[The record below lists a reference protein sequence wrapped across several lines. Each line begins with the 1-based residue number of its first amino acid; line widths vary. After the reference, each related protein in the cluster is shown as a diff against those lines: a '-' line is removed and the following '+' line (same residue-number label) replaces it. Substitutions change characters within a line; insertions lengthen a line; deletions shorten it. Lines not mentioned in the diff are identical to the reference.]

1 MVLDPK
7 KLFRALGSDDDER
20 KARIKQILDGVQSI
34 SAPETVAPATT
45 PIATNVQPRPL
56 ETVAPQAANN
66 NPYTPNPTSA
76 IAPAPVAPAPA
87 ATGLFRGLAPAA
99 PAIGNPNAVEPV
111 GPPVPNYPVDPKQ
124 WQANPMG
131 TEMAA
136 ANAAH
141 AYTPAVEQGILD
153 RVNTP
158 LTSATGPGPGSGL
171 NLPPDPVSDPF
182 HPMPSLPDYRNA
194 PPGQDAYDDRRR
206 LNDPQNSGDTSAA
219 IQAYESGSRDKELH
233 HHSLAGRLF
242 RGLGRGWKNWDQK
255 DGLFGLFNM
264 IGEGVESAASN
275 QHDIEAQRR
284 GKEAPLFRRLG
295 LQQQQEEFDAKRGTQ
310 YAQTDNLNN
319 QIQNRNAQTMLD
331 ISKEQYSRMDK
342 ASQRALD
349 KYKAVTRYHR
359 GDDPALD
366 EELSRGGT
374 FPDKEPDDQL
384 QFQIGPDGRP
394 IVFNKKTGEY
404 KVGSDN
410 FSKGPTITDKDLPD
424 ELFGLPSDK
433 EISDRAQASVGKLP
447 EGRRVRPDVAAKLP
461 EKYRNSDGSLNEALY
476 WKDKSNGEVD
486 VSPSDLYENLPSD
499 YEQRLA
505 GARNSL
511 RDSQKDLR
519 MEVAKFRTAV
529 SNNRPAADAASVPLT
544 RLVEDYKK
552 LLTIKDPKD
561 RQKQLERY
569 YTEVLPHVRIG

>member
-1 MVLDPK
+1 MAIDPK

-20 KARIKQILDGVQSI
+20 KARIKQILDGVQAI
-34 SAPETVAPATT
+34 STPDAVAPIDT

-56 ETVAPQAANN
+56 ETVPAPASNN
-66 NPYTPNPTSA
+66 NPYAPNPSSA
-76 IAPAPVAPAPA
+76 LTPAAPAP
-87 ATGLFRGLAPAA
+87 TGLFRGLVPPAA
-99 PAIGNPNAVEPV
+99 PAIGNPNAVEPA
-111 GPPVPNYPVDPKQ
+111 GPRVPNYPNVDP
-124 WQANPMG
+124 QAWRADPIG
-131 TEMAA
+131 SEMAA

-158 LTSATGPGPGSGL
+158 ITPATGPGPGSGL
-171 NLPPDPVSDPF
+171 NLPPDQVEDPF
-182 HPMPSLPDYRNA
+182 HPMPTLPDYRNA
-194 PPGQDAYDDRRR
+194 PPGQDAYDERQR
-206 LNDPQNSGDTSAA
+206 LNNPQNSRDTSAA

-242 RGLGRGWKNWDQK
+242 RGLGRGYKNWDQK

-264 IGEGVESAASN
+264 IGEGVESAASD

-284 GKEAPLFRRLG
+284 NKETPLFRRLG
-295 LQQQQEEFDAKRGTQ
+295 LQQQQEAFDNKQ
-310 YAQTDNLNN
+310 QTEQMQAANYGN

-349 KYKAVTRYHR
+349 KYKAMPRYHR
-359 GDDPALD
+359 GDNPALD

-374 FPDKEPDDQL
+374 FVDKEPDDQL
-384 QFQIGPDGRP
+384 TFQIGPDGRP
-394 IVFNKKTGEY
+394 IVFNKKTGDY
-404 KVGSDN
+404 RVGNDN

-447 EGRRVRPDVAAKLP
+447 EGRRLRPGVVLP
-461 EKYRNSDGSLNEALY
+461 DKYKNADGSFNEAQY
-476 WKDKSNGEVD
+476 WKDKANGDVD
-486 VSPSDLYENLPSD
+486 INPSDLYENLPSD

-505 GARNSL
+505 GARNTL

-519 MEVAKFRTAV
+519 EEVAKFRTAV

-544 RLVEDYKK
+544 KLVDDFKSI
-552 LLTIKDPKD
+552 LAIKDPKT
-561 RQKQLERY
+561 RAAQLQKY
-569 YTEVLPHVRIG
+569 YTEILPHVRIG